1 MRTLWRSWETAII
14 SMENKL
20 NGYNVASN
28 NGGNPLNLS
37 VRISYKEYGDMR
49 NIYARVSFDGK
60 MNPGLCYQL
69 PRFDDGL
76 TATLSEISTRSMD
89 ETGEIHFV
97 KEKMNYCEAFR
108 EKDNR
113 SFVIRTQTDKDHF
126 IEDMCDF
133 EKKLRNLFPEKI
145 RLYTD
150 YTREFE
156 LERTYHIDERLQE
169 ADKQAE
175 KFKERIDCIVWFLHD
190 DIKYM
195 DEKSLGNTIQM
206 IINTLN
212 DDSLK
217 LTDEQREILF
227 ALLSYAEFMRNVI
240 RAQQGLPPIYVG
252 TELSN
257 GIAVEML
264 TDAEIQSQIDTIHA
278 LLTNPNISK
287 GEEAYLLELLAELEA
302 EKGRRI
308 ARGEWGKTPVFTPG
322 WEIDNGREIYPLPPI
337 DLGDGGR
344 EIYPMPP
351 KDLGKDID
359 IYPTPVEDKWME
371 RYPANPP
378 KDLDMGMETYP
389 APKQDDLGEFYPTP
403 KRAFD
408 VHKEFNSFDKEYND
422 YSKLTEKTPSLKDAV
437 QEYDL
442 DTLDDVLDKA
452 RKDTE
457 AEKEKI
463 NSRYERARE
472 ELDTDYL
479 REPDEELY
487 SY

>member
-1 MRTLWRSWETAII
+1 
-14 SMENKL
+14 
-20 NGYNVASN
+20 
-28 NGGNPLNLS
+28 
-37 VRISYKEYGDMR
+37 
-49 NIYARVSFDGK
+49 
-60 MNPGLCYQL
+60 
-69 PRFDDGL
+69 
-76 TATLSEISTRSMD
+76 
-89 ETGEIHFV
+89 
-97 KEKMNYCEAFR
+97 
-108 EKDNR
+108 
-113 SFVIRTQTDKDHF
+113 
-126 IEDMCDF
+126 
-133 EKKLRNLFPEKI
+133 
-145 RLYTD
+145 
-150 YTREFE
+150 
-156 LERTYHIDERLQE
+156 
-169 ADKQAE
+169 
-175 KFKERIDCIVWFLHD
+175 
-190 DIKYM
+190 
-195 DEKSLGNTIQM
+195 
-206 IINTLN
+206 
-212 DDSLK
+212 
-217 LTDEQREILF
+217 
-227 ALLSYAEFMRNVI
+227 
-240 RAQQGLPPIYVG
+240 
-252 TELSN
+252 
-257 GIAVEML
+257 
-264 TDAEIQSQIDTIHA
+264 
-278 LLTNPNISK
+278 
-287 GEEAYLLELLAELEA
+287 
-302 EKGRRI
+302 
-308 ARGEWGKTPVFTPG
+308 
-322 WEIDNGREIYPLPPI
+322 
-337 DLGDGGR
+337 
-344 EIYPMPP
+344 MPP